1 MYSPSDHFE
10 VLARFAEALTKL
22 QEGEREILLDYFQ
35 ALANPPT
42 IMKQHVV
49 DILA

>member
-10 VLARFAEALTKL
+10 TLARFAEALTKL
-22 QEGEREILLDYFQ
+22 QESEREVLLDYFEN
-35 ALANPPT
+35 LANPPIALKPHT
-42 IMKQHVV
+42 V

>member
-22 QEGEREILLDYFQ
+22 QEGEREVLLDYFQ
-35 ALANPPT
+35 TLANPPVALKSH
-42 IMKQHVV
+42 IV